1 MCRCCREKSLFP
13 QKSTGKKGESIE
25 GKERWGEKESR
36 REGGAFIAGF
46 AVVVCGRREGSD
58 SGRRRRRTFFV
69 GHPRSAGHGG
79 RRRRRKRQWGG
90 RSLGGGF
97 CGNVEYVYTQ
107 GERIISG
114 VFPLFSLG
122 KMMCGMRRSLPRE
135 DEKEAVRRGGEER

>member
-1 MCRCCREKSLFP
+1 MPDSPSSSAGVGRA
-13 QKSTGKKGESIE
+13 QTV
-25 GKERWGEKESR
+25 
-36 REGGAFIAGF
+36 EGGGGGLF
-46 AVVVCGRREGSD
+46 CWPSSLRWP
-58 SGRRRRRTFFV
+58 RRTKEEEEE
-69 GHPRSAGHGG
+69 RM
-79 RRRRRKRQWGG
+79 GG

-135 DEKEAVRRGGEER
+135 DEKEAVRRRGEER